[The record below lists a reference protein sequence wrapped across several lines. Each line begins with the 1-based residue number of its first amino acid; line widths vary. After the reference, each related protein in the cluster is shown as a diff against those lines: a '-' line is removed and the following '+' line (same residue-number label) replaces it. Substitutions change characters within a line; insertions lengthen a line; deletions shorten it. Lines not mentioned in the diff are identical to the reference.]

1 MKVFIKNKVYYN
13 YIMNDWNTLYKEKG
27 IVQKEPSAKVLDAI
41 KFFNI
46 NGSKKILDLGCGTG
60 RHTTLLVKENFE
72 VYGCD
77 NSEDALKIIKE
88 ILVNTEFRLCDM
100 TKLPYEDEYFDGIIC
115 YQVIQHGII
124 ADIKKSISEM
134 YRVLKKGGYL
144 FLVVIS
150 TKHPK
155 FQTGE
160 EIELNTKINTDD
172 IDGYMPHHFFSELE
186 MRELFSKNEI
196 IKLNH
201 FEGQSEINPSSRMAS
216 WELYA
221 RRPPF

>member
-1 MKVFIKNKVYYN
+1 MK
-13 YIMNDWNTLYKEKG
+13 DWNTLYKEKG
-27 IVQKEPSAKVLDAI
+27 IVQNEPSERVLGAI
-41 KFFNI
+41 KFFND

-60 RHTTLLVKENFE
+60 RHTTLLVKEGFE

-88 ILVNTEFRLCDM
+88 ILANNEFRLCDM

-115 YQVIQHGII
+115 YQVIQHGKI
-124 ADIKKSISEM
+124 AEIKKSISEM

-160 EIELNTKINTDD
+160 EIEPNTKINTDD
-172 IDGYMPHHFFSELE
+172 IDGYMAHHFFSELE
-186 MRELFSKNEI
+186 MKELFSKNEI